1 MSEALALEVNPF
13 GIRVMIV
20 EPGYFRTE
28 FLSSQSMS
36 KAKRVIE
43 DYAQTA
49 GATRAN
55 VGSRDGSQ
63 PGDPAKAVQ
72 VIIQAAESETPPLR
86 LPLGA
91 DAFARIDQK
100 IAKVKADMAA
110 WRELATATSFEP

>member
-1 MSEALALEVNPF
+1 
-13 GIRVMIV
+13 MIV

-36 KAKRVIE
+36 KAERVIE
-43 DYAQTA
+43 DYAPTA
-49 GATRAN
+49 GVTRAN

-72 VIIQAAESETPPLR
+72 VIIAAAESAFPPLR

-91 DAFARIDQK
+91 DAFARIDEK
-100 IAKVKADMAA
+100 IAKVQSDMAA
-110 WRELATATSFEP
+110 WRERATATSFKP